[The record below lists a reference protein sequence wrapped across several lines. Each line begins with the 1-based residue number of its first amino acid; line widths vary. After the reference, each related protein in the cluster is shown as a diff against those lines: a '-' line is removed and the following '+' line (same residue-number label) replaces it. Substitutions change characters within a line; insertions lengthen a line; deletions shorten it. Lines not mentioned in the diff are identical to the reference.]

1 MSILSPLKK
10 SLVLYGDAKK
20 SPESPSELIK
30 YAELFLESGELSDAL
45 NFYYEAGSEDGVRKV
60 LKDAISNGDFFF
72 YHRGNE
78 LMGWE
83 MERNDLINLAE
94 NAKAAG
100 KLVFARDAYIEA
112 GEEKKAEEI
121 EK

>member
-10 SLVLYGDAKK
+10 SLILYGDAQK
-20 SPESPSELIK
+20 SPASPSELIK
-30 YAELFLESGELSDAL
+30 YAELFLENGEFSDAL

-60 LKDAISNGDFFF
+60 LSVAVSNGDFFF
-72 YHRGNE
+72 YHRANE

-83 MERNDLINLAE
+83 MERNDLITLAE
-94 NAKAAG
+94 NAKTAG
-100 KLVFARDAYIEA
+100 KLVFARNAYLEA
-112 GEEKKAEEI
+112 GEDKKAEEI